1 MKNKNY
7 ITKYL
12 IIILPL
18 LFIHLNAQDQVDP
31 LEKETVAEED
41 TVPFTVMSPAPIS
54 FSQAR
59 RDPSPDRARNR
70 ASTILPLSDDASSVI
85 GSSGVVRQKLVLL
98 FQDLF
103 EIVLHIDQFL
113 T

>member
-1 MKNKNY
+1 VPG
-7 ITKYL
+7 ITR
-12 IIILPL
+12 
-18 LFIHLNAQDQVDP
+18 
-31 LEKETVAEED
+31 VAGVVT
-41 TVPFTVMSPAPIS
+41 TVPFTVTSPAPIS

-59 RDPSPDRARNR
+59 RDPSPARARNR
-70 ASTILPLSDDASSVI
+70 ASTILSFSDDASSVI
-85 GSSGVVRQKLVLL
+85 GSSGVVHQKLVLL